1 MKNFSKTKALVA
13 VLTAFLLIAA
23 AVMPVMAGGRQ
34 QADSGKISVR
44 YVCLQKGNP
53 YFDPITLGI
62 KEAVESQGG
71 VFRDTAPEQVEATAQ
86 IPLIEAAIQDKV
98 NVICLSPTA
107 ADTMNAVLDRARA
120 AGIKVLTVNDDIIGN
135 ESHRDGSVLA
145 CDYDQ
150 LAIDSFEQL
159 AKAMNYRGNFVV
171 LSTTTDAPFQK
182 NQVEIYRKQM
192 ASNDKYKDLQLL
204 EVLYGNDDAAKSLTE
219 TEAAIQKYPELNGII
234 CPTTVGVIA
243 AAQVIESR
251 GLSNRI
257 VVTGL
262 GTPGQCKAFLQ
273 SGALD
278 GAMLW
283 DTYRQGKV
291 AGHLAMLLAKG
302 EYTLAPGTSFTAGEY
317 GVTGVL
323 VNNVLYAGPPA
334 IITKENVDSYKF

>member
-1 MKNFSKTKALVA
+1 MKNFSKSKVLVA
-13 VLTAFLLIAA
+13 ALAVFLLF

-34 QADSGKISVR
+34 AESGKINVR

-53 YFDPITLGI
+53 YFDPIITGM
-62 KEAVESQGG
+62 KDAVESQGG

-135 ESHRDGSVLA
+135 ETHRDGSVLS
-145 CDYDQ
+145 CNYDQ
-150 LAIDSFEQL
+150 LGIDSFEQF

-171 LSTTTDAPFQK
+171 LSATTDSPFQN
-182 NQVEIYRKQM
+182 NQIDIYKKQM
-192 ASNDKYKDLQLL
+192 ASNPQYKDMKLL

-219 TEAAIQKYPELNGII
+219 TEAAIQKYPELDGII
-234 CPTTVGVIA
+234 CPTTVALTA
-243 AAQVIESR
+243 AAQAVEGR
-251 GLSNRI
+251 GLGNRI
-257 VVTGL
+257 IVTGL
-262 GTPGQCKAFLQ
+262 GTPGQSRSFLQ
-273 SGALD
+273 NGVLD

-283 DTYRQGKV
+283 DTYRTGKV
-291 AGHLAMLLAKG
+291 AGYLAILLAKG
-302 EYTLAPGTSFTAGEY
+302 EYSLAPGTSFTAGEY
-317 GVTGVL
+317 GTTSVL
-323 VNNVLYAGPPA
+323 ANNVLYAGPPA

>member
-1 MKNFSKTKALVA
+1 
-13 VLTAFLLIAA
+13 
-23 AVMPVMAGGRQ
+23 
-34 QADSGKISVR
+34 
-44 YVCLQKGNP
+44 
-53 YFDPITLGI
+53 
-62 KEAVESQGG
+62 

-182 NQVEIYRKQM
+182 NQVDIYRKQM
-192 ASNDKYKDLQLL
+192 ASSAKYKDMQLL

-219 TEAAIQKYPELNGII
+219 AEAAIQKYPELNGII
-234 CPTTVGVIA
+234 CPTTVGIIA

-257 VVTGL
+257 AVTGL

-302 EYTLAPGTSFTAGEY
+302 EYTLAPGTSFNASEY
-317 GVTGVL
+317 GTTGVL
-323 VNNVLYAGPPA
+323 ANNVLYAGPPA
-334 IITKENVDSYKF
+334 VITKENVDSYKF